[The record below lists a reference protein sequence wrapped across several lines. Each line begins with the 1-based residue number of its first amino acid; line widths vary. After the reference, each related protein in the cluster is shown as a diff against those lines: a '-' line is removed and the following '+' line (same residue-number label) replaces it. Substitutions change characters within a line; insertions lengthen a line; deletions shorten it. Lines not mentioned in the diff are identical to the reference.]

1 MTTPPHR
8 LLALESATDWLSVA
22 VLEAGRVVALEAH
35 AGSRQHS
42 TALLSVVDA
51 ALRSAGGG
59 LEAIDAMAIS
69 SGPGS
74 FTSLRIGIATL
85 KGLAFGRAIPVIG
98 VSTLEV
104 MALAGLEA
112 AGLGAEASTA
122 DASAG
127 AVVGSGAGSGAGPEV
142 LALLDARRG
151 EWYAGA
157 WRAPAS
163 ADGLPVDTLAAG
175 LYAPARLV
183 EDLPRPV
190 VAVCPEPGPWREGFA
205 RAGLRLAGCIEGAAA
220 RPRADRVG
228 QIGLLRL
235 ARGEGER
242 ASTLSARYLRRAQAE
257 AQRTGQAVEAG
268 ETERL
273 ERA

>member
-1 MTTPPHR
+1 MVGAPLR

-22 VLEAGRVVALEAH
+22 VLEGGRVVALIEH

-51 ALRSAGGG
+51 TLREAGVG
-59 LEAIDAMAIS
+59 LDAIEAMAIS
-69 SGPGS
+69 TGPGS
-74 FTSLRIGIATL
+74 FTSLRIGLATL
-85 KGLAFGRAIPVIG
+85 KGLAFGRAIPVVG

-104 MALAGLEA
+104 MALGVLEGAALEA
-112 AGLGAEASTA
+112 DG
-122 DASAG
+122 
-127 AVVGSGAGSGAGPEV
+127 GPEV

-157 WRAPAS
+157 WRG
-163 ADGLPVDTLAAG
+163 ADQPGALPVETLGAG
-175 LYAPARLV
+175 LYAPARLA

-190 VAVCPEPGPWREGFA
+190 VAACPEPGPWREGFV
-205 RAGLRLAGCIEGAAA
+205 RAGLRLVDCVEGVAA

-228 QIGLLRL
+228 RLGLLRL
-235 ARGEGER
+235 ARGEAET
-242 ASTLSARYLRRAQAE
+242 ASGLSARYLRRAQAE

-268 ETERL
+268 ETERVA
-273 ERA
+273 RS